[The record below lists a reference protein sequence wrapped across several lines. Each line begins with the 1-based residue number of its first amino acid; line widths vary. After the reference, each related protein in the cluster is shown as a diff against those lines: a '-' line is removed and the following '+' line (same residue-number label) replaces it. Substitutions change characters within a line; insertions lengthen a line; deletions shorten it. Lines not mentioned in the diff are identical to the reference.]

1 MNYSRKQKLRLL
13 IIDDSKLINE
23 KLRELLSEIKNLEI
37 VDEALNGFE
46 GVEKYWK
53 YKPDIVILDIKMPK
67 LNGIEV
73 LQNIRRINSP
83 VKIIVLTNYDNQYF
97 KEACLGEGADYF
109 LDKSTDFEKVYNIC
123 KDMASGVV

>member
-1 MNYSRKQKLRLL
+1 MMRLL

-23 KLRELLSEIKNLEI
+23 KLRELLSEIENLEI

-83 VKIIVLTNYDNQYF
+83 AKIIILTNYDNQYF
-97 KEACLGEGADYF
+97 KEACLAEGADYF

-123 KDMASGVV
+123 KELASGIL